1 MQFKDY
7 YKKMTHLN
15 IFDND
20 IAIDFSSDAKNLV
33 IVRHFFGALAQ
44 DLDFSNEEA
53 LQIELCVDEVC
64 ANSIEGIRK
73 LEGDAPHSR
82 VRIEIK
88 IDIDALHIVVFDNGG
103 DFSQALHKAAP
114 LHEYTDRSHKR
125 GYGLQI
131 IKTFMDEI
139 EYHYDSRSGNRLHMI
154 KRKSYGKTKF

>member
-1 MQFKDY
+1 
-7 YKKMTHLN
+7 MTRLDITDH
-15 IFDND
+15 D
-20 IAIDFSSDAKNLV
+20 IAIDISSYGKNLS
-33 IVRHFFGALAQ
+33 IVRHFFGALAT
-44 DLDFSNEEA
+44 DLEFSDEEA

-88 IDIDALHIVVFDNGG
+88 VDDDALHIIVLDKGG
-103 DFSQALHKAAP
+103 DFSQAFQKAAP
-114 LHEYTDRSHKR
+114 LHEFTDRTRKR

-139 EYHYDSRSGNRLHMI
+139 DYHYDSQSGNRLHLV
-154 KRKSYGKTKF
+154 KRMTHDKT